1 MTCKR
6 RALTLLTTLFC
17 LAVIFAGS
25 PLFGQATGTLSG
37 TVQDQSGAAMPG
49 ATVTAT
55 SQGTGVPRE
64 TKTDDTGRY
73 LLPLLPIGT
82 YSIRVTAQ
90 GFQPV
95 DQKDLTLQVDETREV
110 DFSLAP
116 ATVQQTVEVSATAV
130 AVETANATLGQV
142 ITSQEVAELPLNGRD
157 FVQLATLSPGTVAET
172 NPNSFFTTGGSSEV
186 AIRGSFSLSV
196 GGSRANSTDWLLDG
210 VDNNELT
217 AGGIAILPDIDAL
230 QEFKVLTYDYS
241 AEYGTRG
248 GPTVLLTTKSG
259 TNQFHGSLF
268 EFLRNTDLDARDFFA
283 PTRGEFKQNQFGGTL
298 GGPIKKDKTFFFL
311 DYQGKRSLE
320 GLTFLGTVPTAAER
334 TGDFPQSVS
343 VCPVI
348 LPSCPIGFPQLY
360 NPYSTQTVGGVTT
373 RQPFMCDGGGNP
385 LPTDAN
391 GIQAAGVPC
400 NNIPSSLINPIAA
413 QMANLY
419 PAPTF
424 SNTLIDNYSN
434 VPVRNFKEGE
444 ADLRLDHNFS
454 SKDSLYARF
463 SYDQATDYQPGGSPG
478 FAEAGAFAST
488 QSLADHSRNAA
499 LSETHIFSPTSIN
512 KVTLGFNRDFNHIL
526 SFGTGSCESQKL
538 GIPGANL
545 GGVSCGLVS
554 TEVSG
559 PYWPLGDRGYTPFQ
573 GGTNVFSIAD
583 SFDMIRGKHEMTF
596 GGQIRANQM
605 NVLAEGFQDG
615 FWIFTNGWTASPTGA
630 GGDNMADFLLGL
642 ADLALHDQNF
652 QGPVTGRRW
661 KMYRP
666 YFQDNWRVSPNL
678 TLNLGLAWAIVTP
691 ISEEANRQS
700 NFDYQT
706 GNWFV
711 AGRNSGAN
719 VGIATDLTAFEPR
732 IGLAWSPRGDRKTS
746 VRLGYS
752 IYHDSSWNQ
761 GAQGLWQNPPYWEE
775 SANGSFFA
783 DGNLTPAQG
792 YSISQGFPIL
802 TEPAGTSGFGGNW
815 NAENL
820 NFKQGRIQ
828 QFNLNVERQIP
839 GDVLV
844 TVGYAGARSN
854 HLLSDDFNVNI
865 ASPTACGTV
874 SGYSLGCGAAA
885 APWGP
890 FTDVYDIFDDGHAR
904 YDSLQLKA
912 ETKSSHGLYGLVSYT
927 YSKAFDT
934 GMPDGLGSNI
944 GALYYPLPGAAK
956 MDKGFSQ
963 IDLTHNFT
971 ASVVYDLPFGKGRR
985 WGSSWGGAANSV
997 LGGWEVTVIEH
1008 AISGFPL
1015 FIYDSNNTS
1024 GVNFQWNGLA
1034 LNRPDRVC
1042 NGRLSN
1048 WTVNEFFDT
1057 SCFQP
1062 AASGE
1067 LGNSDRTPLFGPPL
1081 VNTDFSAI
1089 KDIPLSFREG
1099 ASLQFR
1105 AELFN
1110 LWNHPD
1116 FFVPT
1121 TDLAAG
1127 SLFGVINQSVNNPRL
1142 IQFALKLRF

>member
-1 MTCKR
+1 MTCR
-6 RALTLLTTLFC
+6 RAALATLFC
-17 LAVIFAGS
+17 FAVILVGS

-37 TVQDQSGAAMPG
+37 TVQDRSGAALPG
-49 ATVTAT
+49 AAVTAT
-55 SQGTGVPRE
+55 SQETGVPRE
-64 TKTDDTGRY
+64 TKTDGTGHF

-82 YSIRVTAQ
+82 YSIKVTAA

-95 DQKDLTLQVDETREV
+95 EQKDLTLQVDETREV

-116 ATVQQTVEVSATAV
+116 ATLQQTVEVSATAV

-142 ITSQEVAELPLNGRD
+142 ITSQQVAELPLNGRD
-157 FVQLATLSPGTVAET
+157 FVQLATLGPGTVSET

-259 TNQFHGSLF
+259 SNDFHGSLF
-268 EFLRNTDLDARDFFA
+268 EFLRNTSLDARDFFA
-283 PTRGEFKQNQFGGTL
+283 PNRGEFKQNQFGGTL

-320 GLTFLGTVPTAAER
+320 GITFLGTVPTAKER
-334 TGDFPQSVS
+334 TGDFSEAFLGIS
-343 VCPVI
+343 
-348 LPSCPIGFPQLY
+348 QLY
-360 NPYSTQTVGGVTT
+360 NPYSTTTVGGVTT
-373 RQPFMCDGGGNP
+373 RQPFMCDAGGNP
-385 LPTDAN
+385 LPTNAN
-391 GIQAAGVPC
+391 GIQAAGTAC
-400 NNIPSSLINPIAA
+400 NKIPASLINPIAA

-419 PAPTF
+419 PSPNIAG
-424 SNTLIDNYSN
+424 TLVNDYSN

-454 SKDSLYARF
+454 SRDSLYARF

-499 LSETHIFSPTSIN
+499 LSETHVFSPNTLN
-512 KVTLGFNRDFNHIL
+512 KVTAGFNRDFNHIL
-526 SFGTGSCESQKL
+526 SYGTGSCESQKL

-559 PYWPLGDRGYTPFQ
+559 AYWPLGDRGYTPFQ
-573 GGTNVFSIAD
+573 GGTNVFSISD

-615 FWIFTNGWTASPTGA
+615 FWIFTNGWTASPAGA

-652 QGPVTGRRW
+652 QGPTTGRRW

-678 TLNLGLAWAIVTP
+678 TVNLGLAWAIVTP
-691 ISEEANRQS
+691 ISEEANRES

-706 GNWFV
+706 GQWFV
-711 AGRNSGAN
+711 AGRNSGSH
-719 VGIATDLTAFEPR
+719 VGVATDLTAFEPR
-732 IGLAWSPRGDRKTS
+732 LGIAWSPRGDRKTS

-792 YSISQGFPIL
+792 YNISQGFAIL
-802 TEPAGTSGFGGNW
+802 TEPPGTSGFGGNW
-815 NAENL
+815 NAQNL

-828 QFNLNVERQIP
+828 QFNLNIERQLP
-839 GDVLV
+839 GDVLL

-865 ASPTACGTV
+865 GSPTACGTV
-874 SGYSLGCGAAA
+874 SGYTLGCGAPP
-885 APWGP
+885 APWGG
-890 FTDVYDIFDDGHAR
+890 FTDVYDIFDNGHSR
-904 YDSLQLKA
+904 YDSLQVRA

-927 YSKAFDT
+927 YSKDFDS

-944 GALYYPLPGAAK
+944 GALYYPLPGAAT

-971 ASVVYDLPFGKGRR
+971 ASVVYDLPFGKGKH
-985 WGSSWGGAANSV
+985 WGSNWAGATNA
-997 LGGWEVTVIEH
+997 LFGGWELTVIEH

-1015 FIYDSNNTS
+1015 FIYNSNNTS

-1048 WTVNEFFDT
+1048 WTVSEFFNT
-1057 SCFQP
+1057 SCFQA

-1089 KDIPLSFREG
+1089 KNIPLSFREG

-1105 AELFN
+1105 AEFFN
-1110 LWNHPD
+1110 LWNHPE
-1116 FFVPT
+1116 FATPT

-1127 SLFGVINQSVNNPRL
+1127 PVFGVINQSVNNPRL